1 MPNDEV
7 PDCIHM
13 LFCGDGGKDRCMPEN
28 ERRISIPGL
37 LTREEIERRIRS
49 GYTGKKRMTAA
60 LLDVDFFANLNE
72 KIGAEQGD
80 LTLRR
85 MAAFLAGIHGLSAA
99 YSGEDE
105 FLLLLWET
113 EQEEV
118 RRRLENLREEWRRT
132 RFVGAYPYE
141 KVRITFSM
149 GVAGSHQAA
158 DLFTLL
164 KHTEIALFNAK
175 KMGRNRIVYA
185 EPDKITVFCGEG
197 RCTTVVGGSLKGRG
211 RDGER
216 AFGAAI
222 SEPYGVAVDR
232 DGSLLFADR
241 SNHRIVRV
249 TGGKLYT
256 AAGNTLNEI
265 GFTDGI
271 QAGECRPDPLE
282 LALCK
287 PSGVCIGGSG
297 VMYIAD
303 TGHHR
308 ILQIRDGRASVLA
321 GSGISG
327 YDGDGSEARRAKMN
341 RPGGV
346 AADCVGNVYINDYGN
361 NVVRRIS
368 KEGTIE
374 TVAGSGAF
382 GFSGDG
388 GDAGQAALD
397 RPYGLCVSR
406 SGDMLYI
413 ADYGNNRIR
422 RVNLADGG
430 KIQTVCGCGKAG
442 FGGDGGKGAD
452 AYLNGPYW
460 VCLDSAEE
468 WLYIADALNHRIRRW
483 HVQKDIVE
491 TAAGCG
497 IAGYTDSLKNE
508 REACFHIPA
517 GVTADKNYLYIADYA
532 NNAIRRVVLS

>member
-1 MPNDEV
+1 MQDN
-7 PDCIHM
+7 
-13 LFCGDGGKDRCMPEN
+13 EN
-28 ERRISIPGL
+28 RIAIPGL
-37 LTREEIERRIRS
+37 LTREEIEGQIRS
-49 GYTGKKRMTAA
+49 GYTVNKRMTAA
-60 LLDVDFFANLNE
+60 LLDIDFFANLNE

-85 MAAFLAGIHGLSAA
+85 MAAFLAEAYDLSAA
-99 YSGEDE
+99 YRGEDE

-113 EQEEV
+113 EQKEV
-118 RRRLENLREEWRRT
+118 CRRLEDLREEWRRT

-164 KHTEIALFNAK
+164 KHAEIALFDAK

-185 EPDKITVFCGEG
+185 EQKKITAFCGEG
-197 RCTTVVGGSLKGRG
+197 RCITVVGGALKGRG
-211 RDGER
+211 RNGEK
-216 AFGAAI
+216 AFGAAV

-232 DGSLLFADR
+232 EGSLLFADR

-249 TGGKLYT
+249 SDGKLYT
-256 AAGNTLNEI
+256 AAGNTLNGGGSEGCI
-265 GFTDGI
+265 RK
-271 QAGECRPDPLE
+271 GECQSDPLK
-282 LALCK
+282 LILCK
-287 PSGVCIGGSG
+287 PSGVCVDGGG

-308 ILQIRDGRASVLA
+308 ILQIKDGRASVLA
-321 GSGISG
+321 GCEISG
-327 YDGDGSEARRAKMN
+327 YDGDGGEARHAKMN

-346 AADCVGNVYINDYGN
+346 AADSAGNVYINDYGN
-361 NVVRRIS
+361 NVIRRIS

-388 GDAGQAALD
+388 GDAEQAALD

-406 SGDMLYI
+406 GGDMLYI

-422 RVNLADGG
+422 RVNLAGRG
-430 KIQTVCGCGKAG
+430 VIQTVCGCGEAG

-452 AYLNGPYW
+452 ASLNGPYW
-460 VCLDSAEE
+460 VCLDIAEE

-483 HVQKDIVE
+483 HVQKDVME

-497 IAGYTDSLKNE
+497 RAGYTDSRENE
-508 REACFHIPA
+508 KEACFHIPA
-517 GVTADKNYLYIADYA
+517 GVTADKDFLYIADYA
-532 NNAIRRVVLS
+532 NNAIRRVVLSCC